1 MASFIGELLN
11 VCLNYLDP
19 PVKLSHPEED
29 GEIHLAVFGRIYV
42 YLNLL
47 VVFSS
52 RLTGPRR
59 TLCKSLRERRMC
71 ILFCL
76 VSR

>member
-19 PVKLSHPEED
+19 PVKLRHPEED
-29 GEIHLAVFGRIYV
+29 GEIHLAVFEGEE
-42 YLNLL
+42 NL
-47 VVFSS
+47 
-52 RLTGPRR
+52 
-59 TLCKSLRERRMC
+59 C